1 MGGNNKIKR
10 SIVIISAILFLF
22 SLTQKC
28 YCTTSQCGDSIMA
41 FLLGW
46 FAVLTGG
53 AGISW
58 IANPLLFT
66 SWIVF
71 RKNIK
76 ISFFLSLLAT
86 LFAFS
91 FLLFDT
97 ILANEAGH
105 YQQIISYKA
114 GYWLWVSSSVSMLA
128 GTFLVLLKQKTNN
141 AS

>member
-1 MGGNNKIKR
+1 M
-10 SIVIISAILFLF
+10 V
-22 SLTQKC
+22 
-28 YCTTSQCGDSIMA
+28 

-58 IANPLLFT
+58 IANPLLLI
-66 SWIVF
+66 SWFFLKKKLKV
-71 RKNIK
+71 
-76 ISFFLSLLAT
+76 SLFLSLFAT
-86 LFAFS
+86 LFALS

-105 YQQIISYKA
+105 YQQIISRKA
-114 GYWLWVSSSVSMLA
+114 GYWLWLLSSVSMLG
-128 GTFLVLLKQKTNN
+128 GTFILFLKQKNNN